1 MHATAIIPER
11 TVLGHCSCPGLLLE
25 AAKAIPEE
33 GPVTVM
39 VPPVTPD
46 LEPAAGALICRLK
59 NRPDTELSLNDWG
72 TLTCCSRMK
81 KEGALRADL
90 TAGVLLSGQ
99 DTDPL
104 LSSFYHPQPA
114 GLVYAG
120 GEEDAPLKAVWA
132 PPSKTLTRHWR
143 TPSIFALAELLK
155 QLGVSRIEL
164 SGQALPL
171 PEEGPGLPVTLIREA
186 VVSIFPC
193 RHDCRT
199 CSGPDIRRGHVMLHH
214 ERNMLFV
221 SLPEEIR
228 PWIDRVLTIA
238 GGCKDE
244 LQYDHT
250 DF

>member
-46 LEPAAGALICRLK
+46 LEQAVETLICRLK

-72 TLTCCSRMK
+72 TLMYCSRMK
-81 KEGALRADL
+81 EAGALRADL

-104 LSSFYHPQPA
+104 LSSFCTPQPA
-114 GLVYAG
+114 GFVDAG
-120 GEEDAPLKAVWA
+120 GEEGAPLLAVWE
-132 PPSKTLTRHWR
+132 PPSKALTQHWR
-143 TPSIFALAELLK
+143 TPSIFALAGLLK

-164 SGQALPL
+164 SAQPFPL

-193 RHDCRT
+193 RHACRT
-199 CSGPDIRRGHVMLHH
+199 CGGPDIKRGHAMLHH
-214 ERNMLFV
+214 ERNMLFA
-221 SLPEEIR
+221 SLPEDKR

-250 DF
+250 DL